1 MPISKFNCK
10 NELCSNISRKNKT
23 HPKDAESSS
32 EGTEWGSSALGKRA
46 LQI

>member
-1 MPISKFNCK
+1 VWQHK
-10 NELCSNISRKNKT
+10 ISREKKT

-32 EGTEWGSSALGKRA
+32 DGTEWGSSVLGKRA